1 MMLVALGLVATTL
14 VINEVC
20 YDPAGADDG
29 AEYVELW
36 NAGPDT
42 LRLAGL
48 ALEFANGAD
57 DPPAWRAQW
66 RADGT
71 VVMAPAAPFL
81 VVDRGWSGEPGDA
94 EASLNLQNGP
104 DALRLVADGSVLDLV
119 GWGDLAD
126 ADLSEG
132 RPAPDVTGEVIARR
146 PDGHDT
152 DDNAADFVAA
162 AATPGRPNWRM
173 FAPAVTT
180 VAWQPPSLERA
191 GESCVAT
198 VEVANEG
205 LAALVGA
212 HLELRGPA
220 TAAVALPVVP
230 AGGAVAVTLTLAPPH
245 PGNWPV
251 TATVMAAG
259 VRDTMRQA
267 VGRLQVGRPSLH
279 LGEVMAAPLAGG
291 EWCEVVN
298 RDSVPRSLEGLALRD
313 EDGSW
318 RALPAADLAPGDCQ
332 LIAQDPP
339 RLAGWL
345 DELTAA
351 GHGPACL
358 VASPLS
364 CASWPSLN
372 NTAPASR
379 TFADRLH
386 LGDADGNVLDHVTL
400 GAGDGRAPDGRSLER
415 GADGRWRPATAVAGA
430 TPGCAGPAAAAV
442 AAGALRIAPN
452 PFDPDSGDGAVRLQF
467 RLPAAM
473 AGWEMRVYDLWGQHV
488 RDVGGDDLGGGWREA
503 VWDGRDGDGRPVPDG
518 GYVVLL
524 CWRTAAGGV
533 QTAHR
538 RLVVVR
544 REAS

>member
-1 MMLVALGLVATTL
+1 MLLAVLGLVTTTL

-20 YDPAGADDG
+20 YDPDGADDG
-29 AEYVELW
+29 AEFVELW

-42 LRLAGL
+42 VRLTGL
-48 ALEFANGAD
+48 VLEFANGAD
-57 DPPAWRAQW
+57 APPDWRAQW

-71 VVMAPAAPFL
+71 VVMAPSAPFL
-81 VVDRGWSGEPGDA
+81 VVDRGWTGEPGHA

-119 GWGDLAD
+119 GWGDLDD
-126 ADLSEG
+126 ASLWEG
-132 RPAPDVTGEVIARR
+132 RPAPDVSGEVLARR
-146 PDGHDT
+146 PDGHDS

-162 AATPGRPNWRM
+162 AATPGRPNWRT
-173 FAPAVTT
+173 FAPAVTSI
-180 VAWQPPSLERA
+180 AWLPPSLARA
-191 GESCVAT
+191 GEPCVAT

-205 LAALVGA
+205 LTALAGA
-212 HLELRGPA
+212 NLVLRGPA

-230 AGGAVAVTLTLAPPH
+230 PGGVVAITLTLTPPRV
-245 PGNWPV
+245 GNWPV
-251 TATVMAAG
+251 TSLVTAAG
-259 VRDTMRQA
+259 ARDTVRQA
-267 VGRLQVGRPSLH
+267 VGRLQVGRATLH
-279 LGEVMAAPLAGG
+279 LGEVMADPLAGG

-318 RALPAADLAPGDCQ
+318 RALPAAVLAPGDCQ

-339 RLAGWL
+339 RLADWL
-345 DELTAA
+345 DDLTAA
-351 GHGPACL
+351 GQGPACL
-358 VASPLS
+358 VAPPLA

-379 TFADRLH
+379 AFADRLH
-386 LGDADGNVLDHVTL
+386 LGDADGNVIDHVTL
-400 GAGDGRAPDGRSLER
+400 GAGDGRAPAGRSLER
-415 GADGRWRPATAVAGA
+415 GADGRWRPATAAAGA
-430 TPGCAGPAAAAV
+430 TPGCAGPTAPAV

-452 PFDPDSGDGAVRLQF
+452 PFDPDTGGGAVSLQF
-467 RLPAAM
+467 RLPGTV
-473 AGWEMRVYDLWGQHV
+473 AGWEMRIYDLWGQHV

-503 VWDGRDGDGRPVPDG
+503 VWDGRDGDGHPVPDG
-518 GYVVLL
+518 GYVALL
-524 CWRTAAGGV
+524 SWRTAAGGL

-544 REAS
+544 REGS